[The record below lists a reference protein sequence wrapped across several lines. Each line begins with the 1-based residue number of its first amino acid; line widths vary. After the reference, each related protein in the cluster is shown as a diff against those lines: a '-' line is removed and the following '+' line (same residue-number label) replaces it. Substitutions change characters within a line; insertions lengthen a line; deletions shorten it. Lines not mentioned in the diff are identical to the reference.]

1 MSSLYAVLSDSPI
14 LDFTK
19 IKTDNLDLECHA
31 FSLRSCS
38 ESVMDVVSAK
48 AASEGLEITY
58 WNNDGDQ
65 VNDWKLGDSTR
76 FRQIVINCK

>member
-1 MSSLYAVLSDSPI
+1 
-14 LDFTK
+14 
-19 IKTDNLDLECHA
+19 
-31 FSLRSCS
+31 
-38 ESVMDVVSAK
+38 MDVVSAK
-48 AASEGLEITY
+48 AASEGLEITH